1 VSTATATARPRR
13 RARPAQ
19 APRPSSR
26 WGTTDSMLWPWPAA
40 TVAAA
45 LLFAVAW
52 MRFAT
57 FHSGGYDLAFFD
69 QVVWNGSQGHGL
81 RSTYLAYP
89 FLGQHLEPFLFLFTP
104 LYRIHATPLWLL
116 GAQSLAL
123 GAAVVP
129 LWALA
134 RRWLGGG
141 LRPAL
146 VCAAYLLQV
155 GIARA
160 AGFDFHT
167 EALAVPFVFLALL
180 GAARD
185 DTRLLLLAGMVP
197 LLCKEDGALVSLG
210 IAIIAVAVHRR
221 RAGLVLGA
229 VAIVT
234 GALVVFAVMPAIRGG
249 AAGDLVSRYA
259 YLGDSPASI
268 LLHLVTQPGTWLRH
282 LVSPPAGPALL
293 VALAAVGFLPLLRPV
308 GLLAAAPALLLALL
322 AGDAYQGGLRLHYGL
337 QATPLLVCAA
347 MLGWQRA
354 ASLRRRCRAPQAL
367 PATALLGGAVATWI
381 ALSPLPGGHGPDSV
395 GLQGLQRATAVD
407 ALLARIPPEASVSA
421 TPGLLTHLAERPF
434 IVEFPTRR
442 TPQWIAVDADAAE
455 ANRLPARGYVMAG
468 EAGGVTLWR
477 RTVAA
482 TS

>member
-1 VSTATATARPRR
+1 VSTATATARQRR
-13 RARPAQ
+13 EARTAQ
-19 APRPSSR
+19 APSATSR
-26 WGTTDSMLWPWPAA
+26 WRAADSMLWPWLAA
-40 TVAAA
+40 TVGAT
-45 LLFAVAW
+45 LLFAIAW
-52 MRFAT
+52 VRFAT

-69 QVVWNGSQGHGL
+69 QVVWNGSQGNGL
-81 RSTYLAYP
+81 GSTYLSYP
-89 FLGQHLEPFLFLFTP
+89 FLGQHFEPALFLFAP
-104 LYRIHATPLWLL
+104 LYRLHATPLWLL

-123 GAAVVP
+123 GVAVVP

-141 LRPAL
+141 LRPAV

-185 DTRLLLLAGMVP
+185 DTRLLLLAGLVP

-210 IAIIAVAVHRR
+210 IAVIALAVHRR
-221 RAGLVLGA
+221 RAGAVLGA
-229 VAIVT
+229 VAIAG
-234 GALVVFAVMPAIRGG
+234 GALIVFAVMPAIRGG
-249 AAGDLVSRYA
+249 APGDLVSRYA

-293 VALAAVGFLPLLRPV
+293 VALAAVGFLPLLRPIA
-308 GLLAAAPALLLALL
+308 LLAAAPALLLALL

-337 QATPLLVCAA
+337 QATPLLLCAA
-347 MLGWQRA
+347 MLGWQRVD
-354 ASLRRRCRAPQAL
+354 SLLRRYRAPHTL
-367 PATALLGGAVATWI
+367 PAAALLGGAVATWI

-395 GLQGLQRATAVD
+395 GLQGLERAAAVD
-407 ALLARIPPEASVSA
+407 ALLARIPPDASVSA

-442 TPQWIAVDADAAE
+442 SPQWIAVDGDAAE

-468 EAGGVTLWR
+468 DAWGVTLWR
-477 RTVAA
+477 RAIPA